1 MTTHQLQ
8 LALADR
14 HAGQEANLAAG
25 STVHRDDRGRAEQ
38 AVATLA
44 RSGAAFTA
52 DTVHRLIL
60 QNDPAPYCRNLVS
73 SVLGTWAR
81 DARIV
86 EDRSLAPVASANRSR
101 RASRNRWWLG
111 CRIADTTQAE
121 PQEGGAA

>member
-1 MTTHQLQ
+1 VITDEQLT

-14 HAGQEANLAAG
+14 HAGQDANLAAG
-25 STVHRDDRGRAEQ
+25 TTGYRDDRGRVER

-52 DTVHRLIL
+52 DTVHRLVL
-60 QNDPAPYCRNLVS
+60 QDDETPYCRNLVS

-81 DARIV
+81 DGRIR

-111 CRIADTTQAE
+111 GPLRDT
-121 PQEGGAA
+121 EGDGRG